1 MLVSVA
7 LTPCRHR
14 ARSMEMTTNWIL
26 NVVGLFLTT
35 VGALLTLLYLSK
47 SPRFADDWLSPEG
60 KKAYAK
66 HRRSLIIVVG
76 LLAACLILQYLAA
89 ILI

>member
-1 MLVSVA
+1 MLVSA
-7 LTPCRHR
+7 GLAPGRR
-14 ARSMEMTTNWIL
+14 GARMAEMTTNWVL

-35 VGALLTLLYLSK
+35 VGALLTLLYLSR
-47 SPRFADDWLSPEG
+47 SPRFAEDWLSPEG

-66 HRRSLIIVVG
+66 HRRSLIIAVG

>member
-1 MLVSVA
+1 MVD
-7 LTPCRHR
+7 
-14 ARSMEMTTNWIL
+14 MTTNWVL

-35 VGALLTLLYLSK
+35 VGALLTLLYLSR
-47 SPRFADDWLSPEG
+47 SPRFAEDWLSPEG

-66 HRRSLIIVVG
+66 HRRSLIIAVG

>member
-1 MLVSVA
+1 
-7 LTPCRHR
+7 
-14 ARSMEMTTNWIL
+14 MTASWFL
-26 NVVGLFLTT
+26 NAAGLFLTT
-35 VGALLTLLYLSK
+35 VGALLTLLYLSR
-47 SPRFADDWLSPEG
+47 SPRFAEEWLSPEG

-66 HRRSLIIVVG
+66 HRRSLIIVIG